1 MQNKTIPLFVSADPA
16 LGAINL
22 TSGNDRFSVQFKRTI
37 IIPEHAQNMTLECNQ
52 ANIWW
57 TVLNIELGVNDAF
70 RVNQEV
76 PLATFDLTL
85 APGLYDISG
94 LNSAINSLLI
104 NEGLASGVITLTGE
118 NSTQKVLLSFTI
130 AGLQVEWVSNGFF
143 SLVGFTGGQLVPVGI
158 GSFTTGA
165 FSELAPNIANFS
177 DISSFLVHT
186 SLLQTGI
193 PLGDTESQVLANPQI
208 NVPPGSLINFNPFN
222 PIQLDVNHLR
232 GQLINE
238 ASFWITDQLNRIIDF
253 NGEFFTLLI
262 VLRYHVI
269 EASHHTA
276 YQ

>member
-1 MQNKTIPLFVSADPA
+1 MQNKTIPLFVSSDPT

-37 IIPEHAQNMTLECNQ
+37 IIPEHAQNITLECNQ

-57 TVLNIELGVNDAF
+57 TVLNVTLGVNDAF
-70 RVNQEV
+70 RLIEDGVGTHDIILE
-76 PLATFDLTL
+76 
-85 APGLYDISG
+85 PGLYDISG
-94 LNSAINSLLI
+94 LNSAVNNLLI
-104 NEGLASGVITLTGE
+104 NEGLASGVLTITGD

-130 AGLQVEWVSNGFF
+130 AGLQVEWVPTSFF
-143 SLVGFTGGQLVPVGI
+143 ELVGFNSGQLVPSG
-158 GSFTTGA
+158 GFTIGA

-186 SLLQTGI
+186 SLLQSGI

-222 PIQLDVNHLR
+222 PVQLDVNHLR
-232 GQLINE
+232 GQNINE
-238 ASFWITDQLNRIIDF
+238 ASFWITDQLNRVIDF

-262 VLRYHVI
+262 VLRYHVL
-269 EASHHTA
+269 EPSHSNI
-276 YQ
+276 YG

>member
-1 MQNKTIPLFVSADPA
+1 MAQNKTIPLFVSADPT
-16 LGAINL
+16 LGALNL

-37 IIPEHAQNMTLECNQ
+37 IIPDTAQNLTLECNQ

-57 TVLNIELGVNDAF
+57 TVLNVELGVNDAF

-76 PLATFDLTL
+76 PLVTHDVTL

-104 NEGLASGVITLTGE
+104 NEGIASGAITLTGD
-118 NSTQKVLLSFTI
+118 NSTQKVLVSFTI
-130 AGLQVEWVSNGFF
+130 AGLQVEWVAGGFF
-143 SLVGFTGGQLVPVGI
+143 DLVGFNSGQLVPAGI

-186 SLLQTGI
+186 SLLQSGI
-193 PLGDTESQVLANPQI
+193 PLGDTESQTLANPQI
-208 NVPPGSLINFNPFN
+208 TVPPGSLINFNPFN
-222 PIQLDVNHLR
+222 PIQLNVNHLR
-232 GQLINE
+232 GQTINE
-238 ASFWITDQLNRIIDF
+238 ASFWITDQLNRVIDF

-262 VLRYHVI
+262 VLRYSLD
-269 EASHHTA
+269 EAHPTH
-276 YQ
+276 Y